1 MRLRTGNSFNQKIT
15 LLLAIVIAAMSIVI
29 GLKLT
34 WRYL

>member
-15 LLLAIVIAAMSIVI
+15 LLLAIVI